1 MLHRQNLNIFN
12 MISDFEK
19 LKQDIQEKERT
30 RPADEIKKKIPIPDH
45 VPVGNHLAHFI
56 RSIHWNSRGMFPSS
70 AGSQRT
76 YDKYNTVTSLS
87 FSGPGGF
94 HIEPG
99 EVEGTTSP
107 VSLIT
112 TRFNIR

>member
-1 MLHRQNLNIFN
+1 

-112 TRFNIR
+112 LFNIH